1 MKLTPE
7 QLDRLE
13 LIVLKQAGKTHG
25 AMVAVTPGE
34 LQELVAVYRANYA
47 LNQAEEGLA

>member
-1 MKLTPE
+1 MNLTPE

-13 LIVLKQAGKTHG
+13 LIVLKQAGKAHG

-34 LQELVAVYRANYA
+34 LQELVAVYRQHF
-47 LNQAEEGLA
+47 NQRAAEDAAA